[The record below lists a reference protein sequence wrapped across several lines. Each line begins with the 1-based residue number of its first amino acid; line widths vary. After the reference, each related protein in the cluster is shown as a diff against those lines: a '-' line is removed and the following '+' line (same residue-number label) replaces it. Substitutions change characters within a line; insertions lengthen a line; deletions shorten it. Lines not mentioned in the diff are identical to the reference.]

1 MMEIFDQ
8 KRVLDSFVVLRDT
21 REQDT
26 PRARRRYKALGV
38 PCERATLSY
47 GDYTYNATL
56 PDGSM
61 IFDQGQTI
69 ASKCVIERKESL
81 AELAQCFTR
90 DRKRFQNEFC
100 RARDNQAK
108 IYLLIENGSIENLL
122 NGKYRSKFNPNAFVA
137 SLVAWLV
144 RYDMTILF
152 CKEESSGRLIREIL
166 YRDLKERLERGEYG

>member
-1 MMEIFDQ
+1 MDIFDQ
-8 KRVLDSFVVLRDT
+8 KRVLDTFLILADR

-26 PRARRRYKALGV
+26 PRARRRYAAFGC
-38 PCERATLSY
+38 PFNRATLNY
-47 GDYTYNATL
+47 GDYTYNAQL
-56 PDGSM
+56 PNGSM
-61 IFDQGQTI
+61 IFDQEQTI
-69 ASKCVIERKESL
+69 SSRCVIERKMDL
-81 AELAQCFTR
+81 GELAQCFTH
-90 DRKRFQNEFC
+90 DRERFQNEFC

-108 IYLLIENGSIENLL
+108 IYLLIENGNIENLL